1 MSGTSTPIS
10 DEADSNTS
18 MEEDRELLLQSTAM
32 NTIEPEDN
40 GIAAM
45 EPARK
50 TGAGERVRRE
60 EVTSYVWFMS
70 SLLFDMFQ
78 TRMLIHPWFVW
89 RSIGGVLV
97 GIGSDLGR
105 TLSDG
110 NKELITSATTAGA
123 FVGGIG
129 AGVISDK
136 IGRKMLLSIA
146 DVAFILGAVMQ
157 ATAHS
162 LGKMTAGR
170 AVLGLGV
177 GMASCVCPLLI
188 SELAPTHLRG
198 RLVTVNAV
206 AITFGQVL
214 AYTIGAIFEHS
225 QAGWRWMSGFCAIP
239 AIIQLG
245 ALFFLPDSPRQL
257 VVRNR
262 ISSATA
268 ALRKI
273 YSQDTPAQIE
283 DMVADLQK
291 EAHGNALLLGTSP
304 TIVRV
309 RRKSYKLSRK
319 NPYPTT
325 FSFNTLI
332 YYSATLF
339 ASMGFSNPIA
349 VGLIISGTNFIGT
362 LFALKYIDSIGR
374 RRILT
379 MTVPGMALGLLLA
392 AMSFYYLTIHTKGR
406 LDPNADYSSTWT
418 GLVLF
423 SMVFY
428 IFAYAIGIG
437 AIPWLQ
443 SELFGIAYRG
453 IGTSISTGCNW
464 ASNLLIAST
473 YLTLVD
479 AITPSGAFG
488 LYGGTPTISICIVG
502 WIFVI
507 LCYPETAGLDIEE
520 VQVIFEKD
528 FGIEASERLRVEKGD
543 RQRLEEQSWDH

>member
-1 MSGTSTPIS
+1 
-10 DEADSNTS
+10 
-18 MEEDRELLLQSTAM
+18 
-32 NTIEPEDN
+32 
-40 GIAAM
+40 
-45 EPARK
+45 
-50 TGAGERVRRE
+50 
-60 EVTSYVWFMS
+60 
-70 SLLFDMFQ
+70 
-78 TRMLIHPWFVW
+78 MLIHPWFVW

-291 EAHGNALLLGTSP
+291 EAHGNALLLGSQS
-304 TIVRV
+304 V
-309 RRKSYKLSRK
+309 
-319 NPYPTT
+319 
-325 FSFNTLI
+325 
-332 YYSATLF
+332 
-339 ASMGFSNPIA
+339 
-349 VGLIISGTNFIGT
+349 
-362 LFALKYIDSIGR
+362 
-374 RRILT
+374 
-379 MTVPGMALGLLLA
+379 
-392 AMSFYYLTIHTKGR
+392 
-406 LDPNADYSSTWT
+406 ST
-418 GLVLF
+418 
-423 SMVFY
+423 
-428 IFAYAIGIG
+428 
-437 AIPWLQ
+437 
-443 SELFGIAYRG
+443 
-453 IGTSISTGCNW
+453 
-464 ASNLLIAST
+464 
-473 YLTLVD
+473 
-479 AITPSGAFG
+479 
-488 LYGGTPTISICIVG
+488 
-502 WIFVI
+502 
-507 LCYPETAGLDIEE
+507 
-520 VQVIFEKD
+520 
-528 FGIEASERLRVEKGD
+528 RLRTIMSVSPLRRALIVACGL
-543 RQRLEEQSWDH
+543 QLLQQLSG